1 MSNTITLEIPLR
13 AAGKLAAV
21 ALAHGYDLA
30 TYLAKDAVRAAENGE
45 LSDIAASIP
54 APAPAAPAPAP
65 STTPTPN
72 TRHE

>member
-30 TYLAKDAVRAAENGE
+30 TYLAKDAVRAAESGE
-45 LSDIAASIP
+45 LAELAATP
-54 APAPAAPAPAP
+54 APEAPAA
-65 STTPTPN
+65 TPEEKATPN
-72 TRHE
+72 RRSA